1 MRRILAALATFACL
15 GLAPMAYGADAYPTK
30 PVRLV
35 VPFAPGGG
43 SDFIGRLVAQ
53 KLAERLGQP
62 VIVENRPGAGGTVG
76 AELAIKSPPDG
87 YTLLLCPASYTV
99 NANLYKLTFDPL
111 NDITPVAQ
119 LARGPYLVAV
129 HPSVPAKTLAEL
141 VAIAKADPNKL
152 SYASSGN
159 GSHVHV
165 ATEYLLSTAGVKAVH
180 IPYKGTG
187 PALNDTIAGNV
198 QFLLGS
204 VGPSIQHVKSGRLR
218 GLAVTTPK
226 RIDAAPDLPTVMESG
241 YPSYEVTN
249 WHGII
254 GPKGLPKEVVDRL
267 SRDLNEVLK
276 SEELKR
282 LLASDGLEPAGGSPA
297 DFAAVLKAEV
307 ANWKRVAE
315 QSRVKID

>member
-1 MRRILAALATFACL
+1 
-15 GLAPMAYGADAYPTK
+15 
-30 PVRLV
+30 
-35 VPFAPGGG
+35 
-43 SDFIGRLVAQ
+43 
-53 KLAERLGQP
+53 
-62 VIVENRPGAGGTVG
+62 
-76 AELAIKSPPDG
+76 
-87 YTLLLCPASYTV
+87 
-99 NANLYKLTFDPL
+99 
-111 NDITPVAQ
+111 
-119 LARGPYLVAV
+119 
-129 HPSVPAKTLAEL
+129 
-141 VAIAKADPNKL
+141 
-152 SYASSGN
+152 
-159 GSHVHV
+159 VHV